1 LIPIAK
7 TPIFRRLSGDA
18 KEGDVMRRLWLQ
30 VSGRL
35 DRILNSIPNRI
46 PNPILG
52 RRTGPA
58 REFAAAMLLIT
69 ACLLWRGLTGSPR
82 ADAKPPQS
90 PAKKGGPLAAPAGRV
105 GTPDTPAERVMALV
119 NGAEITHAQL
129 ASECLSRHGNAVLEA
144 MVNREIITQACGRQG
159 IGVTPQDVDTEIDA
173 MAKRFSVPRD
183 KWISLIEQE
192 RGISPRQ
199 YAEDIVWPMLAL
211 RRLAHAGIEPT
222 AEEVQQAFDNQFGEA
237 IKARII
243 VARSLKEAEQLRV
256 RALTAPD
263 DFGALA
269 RQHSVDVGSASA
281 NGWVQ
286 PIRRYSGDA
295 GFERVVFAL
304 RPDDIS
310 PVVQVADQFIVVKC
324 EDRLPPADV
333 KLDDARPR
341 LVEDLRER
349 KSRSASSEVFRGLQD
364 ASTVENV
371 MNDAALSAASPGVAA
386 RVNGQPIGIPA
397 VQATCIERH
406 GHDVLE
412 ILITR
417 RLLGQAL
424 ARDQRTVTQ
433 ADIDAEIARAAETMG
448 FRKPDGS
455 PDVAAWFERVTRA
468 DKIPMRH
475 YIEDIVQPTVS
486 LKQLVGKVPVTQ
498 EDLDKAFEATFG
510 PRAKCRIIV
519 MDSQRRAQEVWQ
531 LARQNPTPE
540 RIGDLAEQYSV
551 DPTSRTLRGE
561 VPPIQR
567 YGGQPALER
576 QAFSLKAGELSG
588 IVQIADRFMVILCEG
603 YTEASQV
610 KFAEVRS
617 ELYDDLHEK
626 KQRIEMSRYFSHLRE
641 AATIDNFL
649 AGTSQSPS
657 RPSAGGPA
665 GQPGV
670 PTSAGRAA
678 TPPTMPT
685 SGELSTSTQLPR
697 SLEAD
702 AGLPRAGSRQ
712 TVPSRAGPGQAQPSG
727 VRPASLDA
735 PIR

>member
-1 LIPIAK
+1 MRQWWQRLGE
-7 TPIFRRLSGDA
+7 RLSG
-18 KEGDVMRRLWLQ
+18 RRL
-30 VSGRL
+30 
-35 DRILNSIPNRI
+35 
-46 PNPILG
+46 
-52 RRTGPA
+52 GPT
-58 REFAAAMLLIT
+58 RELAGAVLVIV
-69 ACLLWRGLTGSPR
+69 ACVLWRGLSGSPR

-90 PAKKGGPLAAPAGRV
+90 PAVTAAKNTVTAGKGALPNGPA
-105 GTPDTPAERVMALV
+105 DRVMALV
-119 NGAEITHAQL
+119 NGAEVTEPQL
-129 ASECLSRHGNAVLEA
+129 AAECLSRHGNAVLEV
-144 MVNREIITQACGRQG
+144 MVNREIISQACGRHG
-159 IGVTPQDVDTEIDA
+159 IAVTPQDVDAEIDA

-199 YAEDIVWPMLAL
+199 YSDDIVWPMLAL

-222 AEEVQQAFDNQFGEA
+222 PEEVQHAFENQFGDA
-237 IKARII
+237 VKARIL
-243 VARSLKEAEQLRV
+243 VSRTKKEAEELRV
-256 RALTAPD
+256 KALTAPD
-263 DFGALA
+263 DFGGLA

-286 PIRRYSGDA
+286 PIRRHSGDA

-304 RPDDIS
+304 RPGDIS

-324 EDRLPPADV
+324 EDRLPAADV

-341 LVEDLRER
+341 LLEDLRER
-349 KSRSASSEVFRGLQD
+349 KSRSASGEVFRALQD

-371 MNDAALSAASPGVAA
+371 MNDAVKSAATPQVAA
-386 RVNGQPIGIPA
+386 RVNGQPIEIEA
-397 VQATCIERH
+397 VRAVCVERH
-406 GHDVLE
+406 GRDVLE

-417 RLLGQAL
+417 RLIEQAL
-424 ARDQRTVTQ
+424 AREKRTVTQ

-455 PDVAAWFERVTRA
+455 ADVAAWFDRVTREE
-468 DKIPMRH
+468 KVPMRH

-561 VPPIQR
+561 VPPIQH

-576 QAFSLKAGELSG
+576 QVFSLKPGELSG

-603 YTEASQV
+603 FTEPAQV
-610 KFAEVRS
+610 KFAEVRN
-617 ELYDDLHEK
+617 ELYDDIHEK
-626 KQRIEMSRYFSHLRE
+626 KQRIEMSRYFAHLRE

-649 AGTSQSPS
+649 AGTSQSPT
-657 RPSAGGPA
+657 RPATGGP
-665 GQPGV
+665 GQSPGSQTGTV
-670 PTSAGRAA
+670 
-678 TPPTMPT
+678 
-685 SGELSTSTQLPR
+685 LSTAVQLPR

-702 AGLPRAGSRQ
+702 PNTPRAGSRKA
-712 TVPSRAGPGQAQPSG
+712 TQAQPGQPGQGGQSAQFG

-735 PIR
+735 PAR